1 MWNSIL
7 DEVLR
12 IWGIADG
19 VRHSQ
24 HRGISSVSDVGSD
37 RLGQVGGAAAAF
49 CGVRGGGGR
58 VGISDGN
65 GIQRADVLHS
75 HSEEEQEPQEL
86 RQVRN
91 YSVHLREFGLL
102 LHCLCGVIQ

>member
-19 VRHSQ
+19 VWYSQ
-24 HRGISSVSDVGSD
+24 HRGISFVSDVGSD
-37 RLGQVGGAAAAF
+37 RLGQVRGAAAAF
-49 CGVRGGGGR
+49 CGVRGRGGR

-65 GIQRADVLHS
+65 GIQRAGVLHS
-75 HSEEEQEPQEL
+75 DFKEEQEPEKL

-91 YSVHLREFGLL
+91 YSVHLREFRLL
-102 LHCLCGVIQ
+102 LHCLYGVIQ